1 MILKIGAIIV
11 LLVGIIIYFRDNKND
26 AILGLMFVIIS
37 YLMLIKSLLYDI
49 IDKIS

>member
-26 AILGLMFVIIS
+26 AIFGLKLVIIS
-37 YLMLIKSLLYDI
+37 YLMLITSLLYDI